1 MNENELNL
9 LDRVYK
15 TLLVQSHEWK
25 YDDTLRDIKTISANF
40 GDLKVSVAK
49 QNVFSES
56 PSKQYNYWLEICAS
70 SSGKVL
76 YGTSGVGVQPVV
88 DLYEHL
94 QRLHESAEKYQVEQ
108 EEKIKYAPLEKLL
121 DVLEQPKKA
130 KKAGKKK

>member
-1 MNENELNL
+1 M
-9 LDRVYK
+9 
-15 TLLVQSHEWK
+15 
-25 YDDTLRDIKTISANF
+25 
-40 GDLKVSVAK
+40 
-49 QNVFSES
+49 
-56 PSKQYNYWLEICAS
+56 EICAS